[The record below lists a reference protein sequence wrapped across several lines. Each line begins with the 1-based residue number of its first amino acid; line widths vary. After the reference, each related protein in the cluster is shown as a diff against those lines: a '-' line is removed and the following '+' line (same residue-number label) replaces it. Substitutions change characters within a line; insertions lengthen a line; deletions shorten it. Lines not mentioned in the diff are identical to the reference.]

1 MNELAL
7 RALWFMS
14 QMSQWVVSQVMS
26 QSAVFPL
33 RLGVGLE
40 LGLGLALGLGLGLS
54 EQLGIFISG

>member
-1 MNELAL
+1 
-7 RALWFMS
+7 MS

-33 RLGVGLE
+33 RLGLGLE